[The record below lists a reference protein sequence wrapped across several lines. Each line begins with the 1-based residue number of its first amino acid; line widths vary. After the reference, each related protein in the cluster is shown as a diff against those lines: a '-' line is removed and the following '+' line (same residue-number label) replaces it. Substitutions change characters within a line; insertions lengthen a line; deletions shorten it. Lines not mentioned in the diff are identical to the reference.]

1 MPRARAKKGKISGRK
16 LALTILIGVF
26 IAIMV
31 VTLFN
36 LLVSYIYEPPAY
48 EKYCNTSLSGPYPL
62 KAAACPNNV
71 NCSFSQTLQDEQD
84 QCYSKQGMP
93 IFNYDSN
100 GCTTS
105 LKECNMCQVN
115 LNNDM
120 KAYNRVTFFVYAVI
134 GFALIVAGLFV
145 GSLLIQIIGLPAG
158 AFLVIEAAVRNFDDK
173 LYVIITFALLIVAAT
188 YLALKK
194 LR

>member
-1 MPRARAKKGKISGRK
+1 MPKKIVKKEGLSGRK

-36 LLVSYIYEPPAY
+36 LLVSYVYEPPAY
-48 EKYCNTSLSGPYPL
+48 EKYCNYSQFGPYPI

-71 NCSFSQTLQDEQD
+71 NCTFSQALQEQQD
-84 QCYSKQGMP
+84 GCYSSGGQP
-93 IFNYDSN
+93 VFNYDVN

-105 LKECNMCQVN
+105 LKECNMCQKTY
-115 LNNDM
+115 DSAM
-120 KAYNRVTFFVYAVI
+120 KAYNRSTFFIFAVI
-134 GFALIVAGLFV
+134 GFILIVAGLFI
-145 GSLLIQIIGLPAG
+145 GSLLIQIIALPAG
-158 AFLVIEAAVRNFDDK
+158 AFLVIEAAVKNFDDK